1 MIHIVKAGETLTQIA
16 RSYSVSPLFLQEQ
29 NKLPNPNQLVVGQC
43 ILIPDLSAPKVP
55 LLLNGYAYP
64 FIKED
69 ILAEALPVLSSVTI
83 FGYGFRTDGTLLPL
97 DDEPLLSLLSTAKV
111 EAMML
116 LSAITPYG
124 GFSSELA
131 SYMMNNPTMQ
141 EVLLDNILFTMEQKG
156 YIGLDIDFE
165 YIPTTDKDAFIG
177 FVEYAA
183 SRLHSYGYRV
193 NVDLAPKVSSTQA
206 GLLYEAHDY
215 AALGSIADTVL
226 LMTYEWGYTYGPP
239 MAVAPLNQV
248 KRVLDYAITEIPA
261 DKIYMGIPNY
271 GYDWALPFERGITQ
285 AVTIGNEEA
294 IELASYYN
302 TEIQFDPLSVSPF
315 FYYSSEAADT
325 ALTPHVVWFEDL
337 RSMQAK
343 LETALSYQ
351 FKGIGY
357 WNLMRPFPQNW
368 LLAKHFSIV
377 DNGTFPN

>member
-97 DDEPLLSLLSTAKV
+97 EDEPLLSLLSSANV

-131 SYMMNNPTMQ
+131 SYMMNNPAMQ
-141 EVLLDNILFTMEQKG
+141 EVLLDSILITMEQKG

-165 YIPTTDKDAFIG
+165 FIPATDKDAFIS
-177 FVEYAA
+177 FVEYAT
-183 SRLHSYGYRV
+183 SRLHAYGYRV

-215 AALGSIADTVL
+215 AALGAIADTVL

-271 GYDWALPFERGITQ
+271 GYDWALPFERGVTQ

-302 TEIQFDPLSVSPF
+302 TEIQFDTLAASPF

-325 ALTPHVVWFEDL
+325 MLAPHVVWFEDL
-337 RSMQAK
+337 RSIQAK

-368 LLAKHFSIV
+368 LLAEHF
-377 DNGTFPN
+377 PY